1 VNSDR
6 GFAIRNLRLMSA
18 RLFKPAL
25 LTRLFR
31 ISSGVETQKELTVFG
46 TAKAVP

>member
-1 VNSDR
+1 
-6 GFAIRNLRLMSA
+6 MST
-18 RLFKPAL
+18 RLFKPTL

-31 ISSGVETQKELTVFG
+31 SSSGVETPEDLIVFG